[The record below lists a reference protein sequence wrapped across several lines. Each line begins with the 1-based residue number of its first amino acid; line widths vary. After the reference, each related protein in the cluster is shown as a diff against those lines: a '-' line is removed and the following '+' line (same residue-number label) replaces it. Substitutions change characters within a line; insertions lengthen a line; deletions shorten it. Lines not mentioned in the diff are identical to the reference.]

1 MVSSEERTEYI
12 LRCIEEYGMVYV
24 TKLSSELNCSEV
36 TIRNDIRKLD
46 QQGLLKRVH
55 GGAEKC
61 QEELSVQFHPGEC
74 YWNKKEKAAIAA
86 RAYTYINSRDSIIID
101 DSTTC
106 YYLAKLIRSNT
117 DKHIIIVTNSIL
129 VAAELSTAKHVE
141 LYVLTGHVN
150 GSPPAALDNF
160 TIEALRQFS
169 VSKAFIGTNGINIE
183 KGLASLG
190 TTQRDIKK
198 AIVHSTNELY
208 VLADHTKFD
217 GSNLFYVCPMSDV
230 TRVIT
235 DRQVRPDIIRQA
247 RELGIKIDAV

>member
-1 MVSSEERTEYI
+1 MLSAEERAAYI
-12 LRCIEEYGMVYV
+12 LKRLDEEDMVYV
-24 TKLSSELNCSEV
+24 TKLSSELGCSEV
-36 TIRNDIRKLD
+36 TVRNDIRKLD

-55 GGAEKC
+55 GGAERC
-61 QEELSVQFHPGEC
+61 QEELAVFFKPGEC
-74 YWNKKEKAAIAA
+74 YWNKNAKAAIAA
-86 RAYTYINSRDSIIID
+86 RAYSYINSRDSIIID

-106 YYLAKLIRSNT
+106 YYLAKRIRDNP

-129 VAAELSTAKHVE
+129 VASELSAAKHVE
-141 LYVLTGHVN
+141 LYVLTGHVS
-150 GSPPAALDNF
+150 GTPPAMLDNF

-169 VSKAFIGTNGINIE
+169 VTKAFIGTNGINLE

-198 AIVHSTNELY
+198 AIVHSSSELY

-230 TRVIT
+230 TRIIT
-235 DRQVRPDIIRQA
+235 DRQVRPEIINQA
-247 RELGIKIDAV
+247 HDLGIKIDAV